1 MSRYP
6 AILIPLACLAL
17 VASVK
22 AADYNIAVID
32 ANRVVEQSPQYEA
45 AGMALQ
51 REVAERE
58 KALREQQ
65 DEIGK
70 LRDRLEREGDLMSED
85 EQQRLQND
93 IRSRQR
99 RLKYAQ
105 VEFQEDFSLRQNEL
119 RTRLVKQVQEVVV
132 ELAKEKGIDLILSE
146 GVVHFSDRMDMSD
159 EVIERLKER
168 FRSR

>member
-1 MSRYP
+1 M
-6 AILIPLACLAL
+6 LIPLAWLAFSATL
-17 VASVK
+17 E
-22 AADYNIAVID
+22 AAQYSIAVID

-45 AGMALQ
+45 AGAALQ

-65 DEIGK
+65 DEIAK
-70 LRDRLEREGDLMSED
+70 LRDKLDREGDLMSED

-119 RTRLVKQVQEVVV
+119 RTKLVKQVQEVVV
-132 ELAKEKGIDLILSE
+132 ELAKEKDIDLILSE

-159 EVIERLKER
+159 AVIERLKER